1 MSSNLFEDLN
11 EFADG
16 MFNFTVHFFPR
27 RKMIAVQ
34 FLPSSHDN
42 KALRLLVFVIL
53 IQWKI
58 MKLKIAKSHAKA
70 SQDERFC

>member
-16 MFNFTVHFFPR
+16 MFNFTVHFFLR

-42 KALRLLVFVIL
+42 KAL
-53 IQWKI
+53 
-58 MKLKIAKSHAKA
+58 KLFSVCHLHSKQNHEAEDC
-70 SQDERFC
+70 QVWC